1 MKNTKKVENIFIKA
15 PIIMSIITYLSLLIS
30 YISNFTFKIS
40 FLDSFI
46 TSNISYYIIC
56 VGILIYFINVN
67 NKKKKDLSINILI
80 SSFILPMVSS
90 FTYFI
95 YSLIK
100 DGFHTNYLLD
110 ICFGVGLLINVIYLN
125 NIFNSK
131 KISNKLL
138 IA

>member
-1 MKNTKKVENIFIKA
+1 MEKKKSTKKKKNSRMQFFRYLAIALV
-15 PIIMSIITYLSLLIS
+15 IIS
-30 YISNFTFKIS
+30 
-40 FLDSFI
+40 
-46 TSNISYYIIC
+46 IIC
-56 VGILIYFINVN
+56 VGLIYFINVN

-110 ICFGVGLLINVIYLN
+110 IIGIGLGVAFGLILFDILEKYL
-125 NIFNSK
+125 K
-131 KISNKLL
+131 
-138 IA
+138 